1 MSIPTLQPTLT
12 YGALVGRVIQQL
24 RKNAGIEQ
32 SKIAEALHISQP
44 GYSKLESGGSTISLP
59 QLRKIAKVL
68 GVAPST
74 VMQRIEIFE
83 SQLLLQGV
91 VITEEKNEG
100 VSPAA
105 LTLGIGF
112 LIVIIA
118 GG

>member
-68 GVAPST
+68 
-74 VMQRIEIFE
+74 QRIEIFE

-112 LIVIIA
+112 LIGIIA